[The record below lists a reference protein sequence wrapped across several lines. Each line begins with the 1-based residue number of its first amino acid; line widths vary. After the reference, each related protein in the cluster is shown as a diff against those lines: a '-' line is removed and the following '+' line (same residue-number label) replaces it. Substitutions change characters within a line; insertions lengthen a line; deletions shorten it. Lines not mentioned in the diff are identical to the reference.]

1 MLKVNGDASVG
12 MVGVMTT
19 SHGGHSPETL
29 AELATNRIISV
40 GGESHPAIRDQA
52 TAFRT
57 AIYDTLVHYMRQM
70 ARSERTSIVAQLRR
84 GDMHDI
90 ADIIEKL

>member
-12 MVGVMTT
+12 TVEVMTT
-19 SHGGHSPETL
+19 TNCGHSPETL

-40 GGESHPAIRDQA
+40 GSESHPTIRDQA
-52 TAFRT
+52 AAFRS
-57 AIYDTLVHYMRQM
+57 AIYETLVYYMRQM
-70 ARSERTSIVAQLRR
+70 ARSERTTIVARLRL
-84 GDMHDI
+84 GDMHEI